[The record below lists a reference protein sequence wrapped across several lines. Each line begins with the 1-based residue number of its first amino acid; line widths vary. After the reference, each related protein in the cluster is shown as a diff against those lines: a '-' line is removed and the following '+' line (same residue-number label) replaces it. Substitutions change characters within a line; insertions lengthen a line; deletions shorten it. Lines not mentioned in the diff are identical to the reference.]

1 MLVLTRKESQK
12 VEIIVP
18 PGDETQVI
26 KVVVTEI
33 GDNKAKLG
41 FSARRDVEIWRT
53 EVDRSG

>member
-1 MLVLTRKESQK
+1 LLVLTRKEADK

-26 KVVVTEI
+26 KVIVTEI
-33 GDNKAKLG
+33 GDGRIKLG
-41 FSARRDVEIWRT
+41 FSARRDIEIWRT